1 MYIRVVDQKSAD
13 NFNTSVKKGY
23 WVILYYANWCP
34 HCQVMKP
41 EWNKLSEK
49 LKQDKSINV
58 ADVESEFMDKIDP
71 EHKQNVQG
79 FPSIVSCSQGKKIA
93 DFTGSRTYEE
103 MNKFANDNN
112 TSKSTPRNN
121 NINNLL
127 RKITKKTKTTK
138 SKKTKKTTRTRK
150 MKKTKKT
157 KSKKTRKH

>member
-1 MYIRVVDQKSAD
+1 MYIKVVDQKSAD

-23 WVILYYANWCP
+23 WVVLYYANWCP

-49 LKQDKSINV
+49 FKQDKSINV
-58 ADVESEFMDKIDP
+58 ADVESEFMDKIDQ

-79 FPSIVSCSQGKKIA
+79 FPSIVSCNQGKKIA

-112 TSKSTPRNN
+112 TSKPTPINN

-127 RKITKKTKTTK
+127 RKITK
-138 SKKTKKTTRTRK
+138 SKKSKTTRSRK
-150 MKKTKKT
+150 MKKTKKSKKT